1 MTHFAEGE
9 WADFVRGMPIE
20 NEPRMVAHLGA
31 CADCNELVAALRA
44 VEDVHRRDI
53 VQEPPA
59 HAVREARAIF
69 GRCTAESRRS

>member
-1 MTHFAEGE
+1 MTHFGEGD

-20 NEPRMVAHLGA
+20 NQSRMMAHLA
-31 CADCNELVAALRA
+31 ICADCSALVSALRA

-59 HAVREARAIF
+59 HAVREARAMF
-69 GRCTAESRRS
+69 SKSTSEPDR